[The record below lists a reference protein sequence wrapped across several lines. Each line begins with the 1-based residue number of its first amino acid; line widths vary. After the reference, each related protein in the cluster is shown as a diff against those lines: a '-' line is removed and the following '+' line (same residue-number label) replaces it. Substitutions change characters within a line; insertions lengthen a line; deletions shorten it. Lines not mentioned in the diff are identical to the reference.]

1 VPLSSIT
8 IVIPASTD
16 ARAAEAARLGLPSLL
31 RRRGVPTVTVHDGPL
46 AAAPPAD
53 LYLAYGPALAVG
65 DELSRLP
72 AADRAHVAPRL
83 VLVSAVDEAA
93 LVVLERGGL
102 LAAVDATRLS
112 DWTAPAAARIG
123 GPKATMLAMDGA
135 PAEPRVESSRHVLW
149 AHPLLDSAATLVLAC
164 AERTLDG
171 RTVDPLPVL
180 PEPWRVTEWLRGE
193 PRYGQARCVGPRGR
207 RAIATFSLPPVRPF
221 DDVGRELAITPP
233 GVAPLLAM
241 AELPGGSVVL
251 LEEEPAGLPLA
262 TPGAPPTTEVALV
275 LFGQLLGCV
284 DGAGDGARVLRSLRP
299 ELIYWTGTP
308 AAPVISGVV
317 PRCEALAAQARTQMG
332 PGIVYPFDA
341 LYAAPEVVRGQP
353 VTAASA
359 VFAACATL
367 LFVLERR
374 VPWQADGASV
384 FEQLGRMLQGPPPL
398 TAPLPAAVAAAVRAG
413 LDPDPARRPTA
424 AQLRATLT

>member
-8 IVIPASTD
+8 IVLPAG
-16 ARAAEAARLGLPSLL
+16 APAAEAARLGLPSLL

-46 AAAPPAD
+46 AVAPPAE
-53 LYLAYGPALAVG
+53 LYLAYGAAVV

-72 AADRAHVAPRL
+72 ATDRAHVAPRL
-83 VLVSAVDEAA
+83 VLVGA
-93 LVVLERGGL
+93 LDDAILGHVERSGL
-102 LAAVDATRLS
+102 LAAVEAATLS
-112 DWTAPAAARIG
+112 DWTAPAAARIC

-135 PAEPRVESSRHVLW
+135 PAAPRLESSRYVLW
-149 AHPLLDSAATLVLAC
+149 EHPLLDTAATLVLAC
-164 AERTLDG
+164 AERTLDA
-171 RTVDPLPVL
+171 RAVDPLPVL

-241 AELPGGSVVL
+241 AEIPGGSVVL
-251 LEEEPAGLPLA
+251 LEEEPAGLPLT
-262 TPGAPPTTEVALV
+262 TPGAPPPTEVALA
-275 LFGQLLGCV
+275 LFGQLVACIEA
-284 DGAGDGARVLRSLRP
+284 AGDGARILRSLRP
-299 ELIYWTGTP
+299 ELIYWSGTP
-308 AAPVISGVV
+308 ALPVVSGVV

-332 PGIVYPFDA
+332 PGIAYPFDA

-359 VFAACATL
+359 VFSACATL

-384 FEQLGRMLQGPPPL
+384 FEQLGRMQQGPPPL
-398 TAPLPAAVAAAVRAG
+398 TAPLPAPVATAVTAG

-424 AQLRATLT
+424 AQLRATLGG